1 MLYVDDV
8 EKNAAFWRAIGFAEK
23 DRQEMDGTLVIEVGI
38 EDSQTSFVLYDR
50 AFVES
55 HSPGTATSAPS
66 LMFYSKDIFGLYK
79 KMQTQSVTL
88 GDMVQLGEEYVFNFA
103 ILMAITLRLQVNNRN
118 KDFVF
123 LCKTGKRSFFNSNNN
138 IM

>member
-1 MLYVDDV
+1 
-8 EKNAAFWRAIGFAEK
+8 
-23 DRQEMDGTLVIEVGI
+23 MDGTLIIEVGV
-38 EDSQTSFVLYDR
+38 EDSQTSFLLYDR
-50 AFVES
+50 VFVES

-103 ILMAITLRLQVNNRN
+103 DPDGNYFAV
-118 KDFVF
+118 
-123 LCKTGKRSFFNSNNN
+123 TGK
-138 IM
+138 

>member
-1 MLYVDDV
+1 
-8 EKNAAFWRAIGFAEK
+8 
-23 DRQEMDGTLVIEVGI
+23 MDGTLIIEVGV
-38 EDSQTSFVLYDR
+38 EDSQTSFLLYDR

-103 ILMAITLRLQVNNRN
+103 DPMATTLRLQVNNRN

-123 LCKTGKRSFFNSNNN
+123 LCETGKRSLFNSNNN

>member
-1 MLYVDDV
+1 MFTNEIKIMLYVDDV
-8 EKNAAFWRAIGFAEK
+8 EKNATFWRAVGFAEK
-23 DRQEMDGTLVIEVGI
+23 DRQEMDGTLIIEVGV
-38 EDSQTSFVLYDR
+38 EDSQTSFLLYDR

-103 ILMAITLRLQVNNRN
+103 DPDGNY
-118 KDFVF
+118 FVSPIH
-123 LCKTGKRSFFNSNNN
+123 LAQLLVPHL
-138 IM
+138 

>member
-8 EKNAAFWRAIGFAEK
+8 EKNATFWRAVGFAEK
-23 DRQEMDGTLVIEVGI
+23 DRQEMDGTLIIEVGV
-38 EDSQTSFVLYDR
+38 EDSQTSFLLYDR
-50 AFVES
+50 VFVES

-103 ILMAITLRLQVNNRN
+103 DPDGNYFAV
-118 KDFVF
+118 
-123 LCKTGKRSFFNSNNN
+123 TGK
-138 IM
+138 

>member
-1 MLYVDDV
+1 MNKTIRQMIFTRRKQMFTNEIKIMLYVDDV
-8 EKNAAFWRAIGFAEK
+8 EKNATFWRAVGFAEK
-23 DRQEMDGTLVIEVGI
+23 DRQEMDGTLIIEVGV
-38 EDSQTSFVLYDR
+38 EDSQTSFLLYDR

-103 ILMAITLRLQVNNRN
+103 DPDGNYFAV
-118 KDFVF
+118 
-123 LCKTGKRSFFNSNNN
+123 TGK
-138 IM
+138 

>member
-8 EKNAAFWRAIGFAEK
+8 EKNATFWRAVGFAEK
-23 DRQEMDGTLVIEVGI
+23 DRQEMDGTLIIEVGV
-38 EDSQTSFVLYDR
+38 EDSQTS
-50 AFVES
+50 FVES

-103 ILMAITLRLQVNNRN
+103 DPDGNYFAV
-118 KDFVF
+118 
-123 LCKTGKRSFFNSNNN
+123 TGK
-138 IM
+138 

>member
-8 EKNAAFWRAIGFAEK
+8 EKNATFWRAVGFAEK
-23 DRQEMDGTLVIEVGI
+23 DRQEMDGTLIIEVGV
-38 EDSQTSFVLYDR
+38 EDSQTSFLLYDR

-66 LMFYSKDIFGLYK
+66 LMFYK

-103 ILMAITLRLQVNNRN
+103 DPDGNYFAV
-118 KDFVF
+118 
-123 LCKTGKRSFFNSNNN
+123 TGK
-138 IM
+138 

>member
-1 MLYVDDV
+1 MFTNEIKIMLYVDDV
-8 EKNAAFWRAIGFAEK
+8 EKNAAF
-23 DRQEMDGTLVIEVGI
+23 VIEVGV

-103 ILMAITLRLQVNNRN
+103 DPDGNYFAV
-118 KDFVF
+118 
-123 LCKTGKRSFFNSNNN
+123 TGK
-138 IM
+138 

>member
-1 MLYVDDV
+1 MFTNEIKIMLYVDDV
-8 EKNAAFWRAIGFAEK
+8 EKNATFWRAVGFAEK
-23 DRQEMDGTLVIEVGI
+23 DRQEMDGTLIIEVGV
-38 EDSQTSFVLYDR
+38 EDSQTSFLLYDR

-55 HSPGTATSAPS
+55 HSPGTATSASS

-103 ILMAITLRLQVNNRN
+103 DPDGNYFAV
-118 KDFVF
+118 
-123 LCKTGKRSFFNSNNN
+123 TGK
-138 IM
+138 